1 MNLKP
6 ALWAAAL
13 MTAVSGC
20 SQPSATKS
28 PPSGSALLE
37 PIERAKQ
44 AAQEIEAQQLE
55 RQKAVLD
62 APQ

>member
-1 MNLKP
+1 
-6 ALWAAAL
+6 

-20 SQPSATKS
+20 SQPSATRS

-44 AAQEIEAQQLE
+44 AAQGIEAQQLE
-55 RQKAVLD
+55 RQKAVLE